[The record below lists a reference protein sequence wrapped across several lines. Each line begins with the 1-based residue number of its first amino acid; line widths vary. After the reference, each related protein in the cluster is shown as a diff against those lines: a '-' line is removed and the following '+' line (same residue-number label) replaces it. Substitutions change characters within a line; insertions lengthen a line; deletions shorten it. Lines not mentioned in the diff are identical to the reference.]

1 MAEPGFPW
9 SAQSRDPEK
18 EGTLPAIDSNV
29 PHSEENKQDSVSSAG
44 NRNNPAT
51 QHPQPRKT
59 SNPQSKRRDG
69 SLKGPQR
76 AIPPATTGLVDSTTS
91 KSTKKPATPLP
102 VRTIPPWVR
111 DAEESDLEDPQFLAP
126 DSPEA
131 ALVAHHNHSPSTAAR
146 PNVHGKQTQ
155 TNGHVTS
162 AGHVRPERTSRWIS
176 FARASAYPRETF
188 NGEKVDTDY
197 LNQHF
202 TDYSRPWLAGHEDD
216 LEDGSSRYHAFR
228 RKRKAW
234 YKRAQFTIMRNPFIP
249 LAFRLTT
256 FVFAFAALGLGTSI
270 YHSTNRI
277 AKCIHQ
283 NPRDKECRDLVGTGP
298 TNYYQDPSGLMAL
311 IVDAIAVAYILYITY
326 DEYFSKPLG
335 LRPARAKVRLVLLDL
350 FFVVFQSANLAL
362 SFESLTVDQG
372 ACKVG
377 GAPLTSPRF
386 DDVCSRA
393 RALSGVLLISLV
405 AWLMTFSIS
414 VLRLVERIDTK

>member
-1 MAEPGFPW
+1 MADPGFPW
-9 SAQSRDPEK
+9 SADSRDPEK
-18 EGTLPAIDSNV
+18 GGILPAIQPNI
-29 PHSEENKQDSVSSAG
+29 PRSEENRQDSVATAG
-44 NRNNPAT
+44 NRNNSAT
-51 QHPQPRKT
+51 QRSQPRKP
-59 SNPQSKRRDG
+59 SNPQSRRRDG
-69 SLKGPQR
+69 SLKGAQR
-76 AIPPATTGLVDSTTS
+76 TIPPAIVDSTTP
-91 KSTKKPATPLP
+91 KSTPKPTTPLP

-111 DAEESDLEDPQFLAP
+111 DAEESDLEDPQFLVP

-131 ALVAHHNHSPSTAAR
+131 ALVAQHNHNPSTGAR

-155 TNGHVTS
+155 RNGYVTS
-162 AGHVRPERTSRWIS
+162 SGHVRPERTSRWIS

-188 NGEKVDTDY
+188 NGEKVDIDY

-216 LEDGSSRYHAFR
+216 PEDGSSRYHAFR

-256 FVFAFAALGLGTSI
+256 FVFAFVALGLGTSI

-277 AKCIHQ
+277 VRCIHQ
-283 NPRDKECRDLVGTGP
+283 SPRDRKCRDLVGTGA

-377 GAPLTSPRF
+377 AAPLTSPRF
-386 DDVCSRA
+386 DAVCSRA

-414 VLRLVERIDTK
+414 VLRLVERIETK